1 MDDDKR
7 IEYVVRYQYTKA
19 ENFVRWFMIVFLLL
33 LLFAMPF
40 WIWYCIVLSCIDI
53 CNIGNFQTGRV
64 ILK

>member
-19 ENFVRWFMIVFLLL
+19 ENFVRWFMKVFLLL

-40 WIWYCIVLSCIDI
+40 WIWYCIVYLA
-53 CNIGNFQTGRV
+53 
-64 ILK
+64 